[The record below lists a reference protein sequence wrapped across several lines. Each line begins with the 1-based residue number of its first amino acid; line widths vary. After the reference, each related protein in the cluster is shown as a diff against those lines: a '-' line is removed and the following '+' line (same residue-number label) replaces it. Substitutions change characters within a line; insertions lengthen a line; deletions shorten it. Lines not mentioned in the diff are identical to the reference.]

1 VPGAPAGP
9 AVCAALLEG
18 LRRGFGSSRIVERH
32 HLRADARWPRAL
44 TPLGVL
50 WETWRGM
57 NGTLAAAW
65 LVWIWLAWA
74 VGRRRPG

>member
-1 VPGAPAGP
+1 
-9 AVCAALLEG
+9 
-18 LRRGFGSSRIVERH
+18 
-32 HLRADARWPRAL
+32 
-44 TPLGVL
+44 VL